1 MSEAAIVALIQG
13 LVAGLPQ
20 LISAIKQSKDIKS
33 IKLEEFISSDALDK
47 IQEANKR
54 ASDFVQNG

>member
-1 MSEAAIVALIQG
+1 VSEAAIVALIQG

-54 ASDFVQNG
+54 ASNFVQNG

>member
-1 MSEAAIVALIQG
+1 MSETAIVALIQG

-33 IKLEEFISSDALDK
+33 IKLEEFISSDSLEK

-54 ASDFVQNG
+54 ASDFIQNG

>member
-1 MSEAAIVALIQG
+1 VSEAAIVALIQG

>member
-54 ASDFVQNG
+54 ASDFVQKG

>member
-54 ASDFVQNG
+54 ASNFVQNG